1 MCVVK
6 PIRMEFPE
14 ESEIAEIDL
23 VEGLKS
29 TIIIVDN
36 IVLQFFLL
44 DKMFLLINSFD
55 KKLLTSCIIHPAKC
69 IEMTMIKNFN
79 QEKYLW
85 QDVNNR

>member
-1 MCVVK
+1 MTPIFLICFRTWRLAAYSQFTWWVHGFLGRKNPRVIPACVVK
-6 PIRMEFPE
+6 PIRMEFTE

-44 DKMFLLINSFD
+44 DKMFLLIDS
-55 KKLLTSCIIHPAKC
+55 S
-69 IEMTMIKNFN
+69 
-79 QEKYLW
+79 
-85 QDVNNR
+85 